1 MGNLTINNGGI
12 ITNSTNLPNI
22 DLRYGPYNSIQSA
35 YELLGDQITPGLVIG
50 VREGGIVG
58 VMKSISRQ
66 CCLHSNV
73 INKTDSD
80 VIKN

>member
-50 VREGGIVG
+50 VREGGGRLLNI
-58 VMKSISRQ
+58 R
-66 CCLHSNV
+66 
-73 INKTDSD
+73 
-80 VIKN
+80 